1 VHRRVFVEL
10 SNSPDPTL
18 AYLYRRFLANQLLKR
33 TKAGKFLEIGVGSG
47 RFYEDLVAR
56 GFSGL
61 CLDLNA
67 KLIGEHRSRARTAEV
82 EFQTRN
88 FFSLSERFTLL
99 VAFEVLEHYQDDL
112 ACLRR
117 WWELLEP
124 AGALLFS
131 VPAHMRQWTQ
141 NDTQAGHARR
151 YEKAELIGK
160 LGATGFQIEEFWC
173 YGFPILNL
181 TYPLSSKFAAARE
194 GPQQFDPLM
203 TDCGKTSV
211 SGMPKFPRL
220 SRILFHKWVWKP
232 ALYAQL
238 LMKGRD
244 LGTGYLVKCRKPLG

>member
-1 VHRRVFVEL
+1 VEL

-18 AYLYRRFLANQLLKR
+18 AYLYRRFLANQLLKN

-47 RFYEDLVAR
+47 RFYEDLVER
-56 GFSGL
+56 GFHGL

-67 KLIGEHRSRARTAEV
+67 ELIGKHQSRARGTEV
-82 EFQTRN
+82 EFQARN

-141 NDTQAGHARR
+141 NDTRAGHARR
-151 YEKAELIGK
+151 YEKLELIGK
-160 LGATGFQIEEFWC
+160 LGATGFQIEQFWC

-181 TYPLSSKFAAARE
+181 TYPLSSKFAVALE
-194 GPQQFDPLM
+194 GPQSSDPLM
-203 TDCGKTSV
+203 TDCGKTCV
-211 SGMPKFPRL
+211 SGMPKFPWL
-220 SRILFHKWVWKP
+220 SRILFHKWVWSP

-238 LMKGRD
+238 LMKERD
-244 LGTGYLVKCRKPLG
+244 LGIGYLVKCRKALG